1 MTRISLRDRL
11 LMDRKALLDLGT
23 RNRLVNIPLRTKNIR
38 AIEIIDEK
46 SSDVFRLLGES
57 KRFTFL
63 AAKAEAIEGQPPLG
77 PDDESSGSI
86 AQQFR
91 VGDGNE
97 TASKARHSD
106 RRLQTKLSPEGLQK
120 RLLDIWYDART
131 LEEEQGVNILYLAFG
146 STEPA

>member
-1 MTRISLRDRL
+1 
-11 LMDRKALLDLGT
+11 MDRKALLDLGT

-46 SSDVFRLLGES
+46 SSEVFRLLGES

-63 AAKAEAIEGQPPLG
+63 AAKAEAIEGQPPSV

-86 AQQFR
+86 AQQFH

-97 TASKARHSD
+97 TGSRTRHSD
-106 RRLQTKLSPEGLQK
+106 RRWQTETHPPGVPKQ
-120 RLLDIWYDART
+120 AR
-131 LEEEQGVNILYLAFG
+131 ECSA
-146 STEPA
+146 A